1 MTSWNTFQ
9 FVHYSITAE
18 LSHDVYQIV
27 TFEKTLNYFDL
38 ASDKNRNNGPQT
50 KRHFAYTQTCV
61 MIINWLIMIKLHHI
75 SWHANLII
83 LGMFMNICR
92 SEFIPAPVCD
102 NKYQVLGGQ

>member
-1 MTSWNTFQ
+1 M
-9 FVHYSITAE
+9 HYSITAE

-61 MIINWLIMIKLHHI
+61 MIIN
-75 SWHANLII
+75 
-83 LGMFMNICR
+83 
-92 SEFIPAPVCD
+92 
-102 NKYQVLGGQ
+102 

>member
-1 MTSWNTFQ
+1 MQSTTVLTSWNTFQ

-75 SWHANLII
+75 PDMRI
-83 LGMFMNICR
+83 
-92 SEFIPAPVCD
+92 
-102 NKYQVLGGQ
+102 